1 MNPDPAQNRRVG
13 VQIRAI
19 TCANCLRNRCTG
31 CVQCQS
37 HAALLADELTLAL
50 NYQIAQIQEHL
61 LLIQERKKQ
70 YCLCHW
76 DIHATDNEDIA
87 THYICRRCQRIVSDG
102 ERELID
108 ENARRDWAL
117 FARAASPDAGAQ
129 AADAARESRRPSADS
144 DYIED

>member
-1 MNPDPAQNRRVG
+1 MSSDPAGNLRFGIQV
-13 VQIRAI
+13 RAI

-31 CVQCQS
+31 CVLCQS
-37 HAALLADELTLAL
+37 HAALFADELTLAL

-61 LLIQERKKQ
+61 RLIQERKKQ

-76 DIHATDNEDIA
+76 DIHATDGEGLP
-87 THYICRRCQRIVSDG
+87 TQFICRRCQRIVSDA

-117 FARAASPDAGAQ
+117 FARASSPN
-129 AADAARESRRPSADS
+129 AALDAREAAAASRRASADS

>member
-13 VQIRAI
+13 VQVSAI

-31 CVQCQS
+31 CIQCQS

-61 LLIQERKKQ
+61 RLIQERKKQ

-76 DIHATDNEDIA
+76 DIHATDGEGLP
-87 THYICRRCQRIVSDG
+87 TQFICRRCQRIVSDA

-117 FARAASPDAGAQ
+117 FARASSPN
-129 AADAARESRRPSADS
+129 AALDAREAAAASRRASADS